1 MAPAATSTRTAPF
14 RFFDV
19 HVVRAELLGPSM
31 RRITFGGEGLAGLTC
46 GGRDQ
51 RVKLFLPHGHQE
63 APVMPGAD
71 DDWYPRYRAMDPDV
85 RAVMRTYTVCGQR
98 REPEEFD
105 VEFALHGDGGP
116 ASRWATSARP
126 GDRVAVL
133 GPTHEDNG
141 GVDFRPPPDTGCVLL
156 AADETALPAV
166 AGILA
171 WLPPGTR
178 VRAWIEVPHAAD
190 IRRLPTEADAEI
202 TWLVHGQAGPAVEAI
217 RDAALPAGA
226 PYAWIAGEAGAVRT
240 LRRHLVGE
248 RGFDRRAVTFT
259 GYWRRGA
266 SEEDLLAEAVNA
278 TASQPR

>member
-1 MAPAATSTRTAPF
+1 VASTATRPRTAPF

-19 HVVRAELLGPSM
+19 HVVRAERLGPTM
-31 RRITFGGEGLAGLTC
+31 VRITFGGGGLAGLTC

-51 RVKLFLPHGHQE
+51 RIKVFLPHPHQE
-63 APVMPGAD
+63 TPVVPTGD
-71 DDWYPRYRAMDPDV
+71 DDWYARWRAMDPDV
-85 RAVMRTYTVCGQR
+85 RAVMRTYTVSGQR

-116 ASRWATSARP
+116 ASRWAASARP

-133 GPTHEDNG
+133 GPTTEDNG
-141 GVDFRPPPDTGCVLL
+141 GVDFRPPPDTGWVLL
-156 AADETALPAV
+156 AGDETALPALT
-166 AGILA
+166 GILD

-178 VRAWIEVPHAAD
+178 ARAWIEVPHAED

-202 TWLVHGQAGPAVEAI
+202 TWLVRGQAGTAVEAI
-217 RDAALPAGA
+217 RAAALPTGV
-226 PYAWIAGEAGAVRT
+226 PYAWIAGEAGAVRA

-266 SEEDLLAEAVNA
+266 TEEDLLAEAVNGN
-278 TASQPR
+278 AS